1 MAKTKIHV
9 GLEIG
14 TSKTCMVVGEVKP
27 DATVTII
34 GVGEVPSEG
43 VVRGEIEDTSKVI
56 QCIYDAWNM
65 AQDHADVDIMTVYLS
80 VTGAHIVGQNNRG
93 TFRLPPD
100 ESIISQ
106 EHMDEVTEI
115 ARDIALG
122 PEQFVLHRVPGL
134 FSVDGQENL
143 TNPAGLTGRTLDI
156 DCHIIHGIKSRI
168 TNSFRCVREVPLDI
182 ADVVF
187 APIATAQFVLNRQ
200 VKQAGALLIDMGAGT
215 TDYVLYLDGQLVAS
229 GCVPLG
235 GDHISNDITLMT
247 GIPLAQA
254 ELLKKTEGDAN
265 SFSGKTNEMV
275 RVRGEGNMKDAAIE
289 RNVLNEIIRSRLLE
303 IFNLVKSSLPKDTF
317 KGNRCHGVY
326 LCGGASLMRGVGELA
341 SHVFGVAISRP
352 TLVKDHR
359 KILVIDGK
367 VGFTGGVN
375 LADEYI
381 NHIEKYGR
389 WKDAAV
395 MLEGEA
401 VRPLTILFLEMWS
414 ILREPEF
421 EKFLSVPPHSV
432 PAKGFAAP
440 YGDCPLDGER

>member
-56 QCIYDAWNM
+56 QCVYDAWNM

-115 ARDIALG
+115 ARDVALG

-156 DCHIIHGIKSRI
+156 DYHIIHGIKSRI

-247 GIPLAQA
+247 GIPLPQA

-275 RVRGEGNMKDAAIE
+275 RVRGEGGMKDAAVE

-352 TLVKDHR
+352 TLSKNGAPSYLDDPR
-359 KILVIDGK
+359 YCTAIGLIRYAQILDAE
-367 VGFTGGVN
+367 
-375 LADEYI
+375 LPPQRSWL
-381 NHIEKYGR
+381 GR
-389 WKDAAV
+389 
-395 MLEGEA
+395 
-401 VRPLTILFLEMWS
+401 LFGLFS
-414 ILREPEF
+414 
-421 EKFLSVPPHSV
+421 K
-432 PAKGFAAP
+432 
-440 YGDCPLDGER
+440 ERS

>member
-187 APIATAQFVLNRQ
+187 APIATAQFVLNGQ

-352 TLVKDHR
+352 TLVKNGAPSYLDDPRYCTAIGLIRYAQILDAELPQQRSWLGRVLGLFGR
-359 KILVIDGK
+359 K
-367 VGFTGGVN
+367 N
-375 LADEYI
+375 
-381 NHIEKYGR
+381 
-389 WKDAAV
+389 
-395 MLEGEA
+395 
-401 VRPLTILFLEMWS
+401 S
-414 ILREPEF
+414 
-421 EKFLSVPPHSV
+421 
-432 PAKGFAAP
+432 
-440 YGDCPLDGER
+440 

>member
-1 MAKTKIHV
+1 M
-9 GLEIG
+9 
-14 TSKTCMVVGEVKP
+14 
-27 DATVTII
+27 
-34 GVGEVPSEG
+34 
-43 VVRGEIEDTSKVI
+43 
-56 QCIYDAWNM
+56 
-65 AQDHADVDIMTVYLS
+65 
-80 VTGAHIVGQNNRG
+80 
-93 TFRLPPD
+93 
-100 ESIISQ
+100 
-106 EHMDEVTEI
+106 
-115 ARDIALG
+115 
-122 PEQFVLHRVPGL
+122 PGL

-275 RVRGEGNMKDAAIE
+275 RVRGDGHMKDAAIE

-326 LCGGASLMRGVGELA
+326 LCGGASLMRGRG
-341 SHVFGVAISRP
+341 G
-352 TLVKDHR
+352 
-359 KILVIDGK
+359 
-367 VGFTGGVN
+367 TG
-375 LADEYI
+375 LP
-381 NHIEKYGR
+381 R
-389 WKDAAV
+389 
-395 MLEGEA
+395 
-401 VRPLTILFLEMWS
+401 VR
-414 ILREPEF
+414 RG
-421 EKFLSVPPHSV
+421 HQ
-432 PAKGFAAP
+432 PAYAG
-440 YGDCPLDGER
+440 